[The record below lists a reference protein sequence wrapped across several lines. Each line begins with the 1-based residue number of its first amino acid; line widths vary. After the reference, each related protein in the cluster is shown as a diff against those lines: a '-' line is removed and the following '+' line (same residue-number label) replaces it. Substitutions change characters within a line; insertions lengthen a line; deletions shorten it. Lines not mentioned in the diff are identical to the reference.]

1 VYNDCQGEFSLSR
14 EALKWLAERGVNRA
28 HKILEEVR
36 EKPGVRIDA
45 EMIGLSRHCSILVL
59 CVKEMGAEKASGK
72 HSLLRVRT
80 IGSEKY
86 MIRNVGG
93 IETVLTP
100 KEVKWIEI
108 E

>member
-1 VYNDCQGEFSLSR
+1 MYNDCQGEFSLSH
-14 EALKWLAERGVNRA
+14 EALKWLSERGVNRA

-36 EKPGVRIDA
+36 ERPGVRIDA
-45 EMIGLSRHCSILVL
+45 EMIGLKRHSAILVL
-59 CVKEMGAEKASGK
+59 CVKELGAERASGNY
-72 HSLLRVRT
+72 SLLRVRT

-108 E
+108 K